1 MTTRERE
8 NIESVVGKIL
18 AVWKDLWS
26 IAIIIIIII
35 CPIAIAKLAQ
45 T

>member
-26 IAIIIIIII
+26 IAIIIIII